1 LFNIDTIVVGLRVV
15 NQPDKLSFLAFLGIL
30 LRLFGVGDVIDV
42 VESEV
47 ELGEVGVTVVEDGYN
62 SSLPSV
68 SMLSVVREDDGLIV
82 VPFDVFFLV
91 L

>member
-30 LRLFGVGDVIDV
+30 LLLFGVGDVVV